1 MANYYHTRA
10 MSQNLTK
17 PPQLSA
23 FNSQICFDG
32 RDRIVDVVAR
42 WPGSTHDSRILRN
55 SGLFQLM
62 EGRGLPG
69 EHNYLLGDGGYPC
82 KRWLLTPFLH
92 LAQPKSII
100 TGIIC
105 KTNHY

>member
-1 MANYYHTRA
+1 

-42 WPGSTHDSRILRN
+42 WPGSTHDSRMLRN

-69 EHNYLLGDGGYPC
+69 EHSYLLGDSGYPC

-92 LAQPKSII
+92 IAGPAQVNYNRLSFNDFKLKLILQI
-100 TGIIC
+100 D
-105 KTNHY
+105 